1 MKSSVLTRVQ
11 KTCQCS
17 SDECSSCLTNTGRSC
32 QNIDNVFQ
40 MQVGS
45 KSGQPNNLFP
55 TIVVVSLSKINTAL
69 SVAGVCALQ
78 LVSIADKQDWGA
90 ACPTPRPYC
99 LYIPYSAV
107 MYIHILCKQL
117 HRQIIAPLKQWTH
130 KNEQQKWV
138 VAANKEIQYYDTAM
152 FKYIPIQ
159 SGITSYYM

>member
-1 MKSSVLTRVQ
+1 
-11 KTCQCS
+11 
-17 SDECSSCLTNTGRSC
+17 
-32 QNIDNVFQ
+32 

-90 ACPTPRPYC
+90 ACPTPGFTA
-99 LYIPYSAV
+99 YIYLIQLSC
-107 MYIHILCKQL
+107 MYIHNLCKQL
-117 HRQIIAPLKQWTH
+117 HPQIIAPLKQWTH
-130 KNEQQKWV
+130 KNKQQKWI
-138 VAANKEIQYYDTAM
+138 VAANKEIQYYDIAM
-152 FKYIPIQ
+152 FKYIPMQ